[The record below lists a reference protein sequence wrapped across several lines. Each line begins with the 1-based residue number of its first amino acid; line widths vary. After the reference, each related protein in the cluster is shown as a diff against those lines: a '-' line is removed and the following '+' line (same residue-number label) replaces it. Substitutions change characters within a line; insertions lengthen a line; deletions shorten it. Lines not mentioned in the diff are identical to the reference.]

1 MFRLIS
7 LETTSLNRGENQVL
21 CRLPNEAAMGLI
33 DWMSKNR
40 VSYNSQA
47 WTQIGILYL
56 HEHGFITDKDLNAI
70 RERTKVFRTIR
81 EMKED
86 KIIQYKKTIEQKET
100 VEIFVPRC
108 DLEYLQRVIST
119 LQTLPL
125 QEFEQ
130 FIPGYYEKAK
140 QYSPHPVAKK
150 CIALLD
156 RVTRARPSQPR

>member
-1 MFRLIS
+1 MVRLIF

-56 HEHGFITDKDLNAI
+56 HEHGFIPDEDLNAI
-70 RERTKVFRTIR
+70 RERTKVFRTTQ
-81 EMKED
+81 EMKEE
-86 KIIQYKKTIEQKET
+86 KMIQYKKTIEQKET
-100 VEIFVPRC
+100 VEISIPRR
-108 DLEYLQRVIST
+108 DLEYLQRTISN
-119 LQTLPL
+119 LQALPL

-140 QYSPHPVAKK
+140 QYLPHPTAKK
-150 CIALLD
+150 CIDLLN
-156 RVTRARPSQPR
+156 RVTQQKKQF

>member
-1 MFRLIS
+1 MFRLIF

-56 HEHGFITDKDLNAI
+56 HEHGFITDEDLNAI
-70 RERTKVFRTIR
+70 RERTKVFRTTQ
-81 EMKED
+81 EMKEE
-86 KIIQYKKTIEQKET
+86 KMIQYKKTIEQKET
-100 VEIFVPRC
+100 VEIIVPRR
-108 DLEYLQRVIST
+108 DLEYLQRTISN

-140 QYSPHPVAKK
+140 QYLPHSTAKK
-150 CIALLD
+150 CIDLLN
-156 RVTRARPSQPR
+156 RVTQQKKQF